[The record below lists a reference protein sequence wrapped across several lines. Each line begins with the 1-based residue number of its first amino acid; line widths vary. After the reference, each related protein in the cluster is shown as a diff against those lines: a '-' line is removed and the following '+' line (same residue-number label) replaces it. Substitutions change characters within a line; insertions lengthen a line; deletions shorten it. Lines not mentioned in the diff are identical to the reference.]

1 MEVYRPRNLNDD
13 LLAYSPLAGEALTGK
28 YTDPDCIA
36 AENKRFNP
44 FPGYKLLGV

>member
-1 MEVYRPRNLNDD
+1 MKVYRPQNLNVD
-13 LLAYSPLAGEALTGK
+13 LLAYSLLAGEVLSGK

-36 AENKRFNP
+36 AEKRRFNP